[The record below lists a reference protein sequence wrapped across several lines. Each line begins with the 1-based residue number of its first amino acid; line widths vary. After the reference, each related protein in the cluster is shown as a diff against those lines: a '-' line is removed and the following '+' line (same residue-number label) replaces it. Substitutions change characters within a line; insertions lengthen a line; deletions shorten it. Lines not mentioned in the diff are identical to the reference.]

1 MENEGVTE
9 ESPGELR
16 HKVVLEFIKD
26 ISEGRLFLSI
36 DQKKWGQQDVD
47 LIGNTTGRL
56 IRDLSEYVSGA
67 VAGEEFEFLEKQIF
81 FSISVLRTY
90 NTLKTSTNESRV
102 EGELRKLESKME
114 DLSAKIS
121 DALEVLNN
129 ASSLEWTREK
139 PRAIEDYGALK
150 PVSSA
155 GETMTKKRFEAGNS
169 TLDDVED
176 GLF

>member
-1 MENEGVTE
+1 MESKGVSQ
-9 ESPGELR
+9 ESPAELR
-16 HKVVLEFIKD
+16 RKVVLDFVRD

-36 DQKKWGQQDVD
+36 DQKKWRQQDID

-90 NTLKTSTNESRV
+90 DTLKTSTNESRV
-102 EGELRKLESKME
+102 EDELKRLESKVDSLGSKIDDMITIVSDRDTTGE
-114 DLSAKIS
+114 KEKLSGRI
-121 DALEVLNN
+121 LERASTRSLPPTQNEKVLKNQ
-129 ASSLEWTREK
+129 
-139 PRAIEDYGALK
+139 
-150 PVSSA
+150 
-155 GETMTKKRFEAGNS
+155 KKTNRIA
-169 TLDDVED
+169 DDDE

>member
-1 MENEGVTE
+1 MENEGVSQ
-9 ESPGELR
+9 ESPGDLR
-16 HKVVLEFIKD
+16 HKVVLDFVRD

-36 DQKKWGQQDVD
+36 DQKKWRQQDID

-90 NTLKTSTNESRV
+90 DTLKTSTNESRV
-102 EGELRKLESKME
+102 EDQLRKLESKVDM
-114 DLSAKIS
+114 LSSKLDNVLTISNNHVPVGDKRKELGKLDEERAPVKIKPH
-121 DALEVLNN
+121 
-129 ASSLEWTREK
+129 EK
-139 PRAIEDYGALK
+139 ALK
-150 PVSSA
+150 NK
-155 GETMTKKRFEAGNS
+155 E
-169 TLDDVED
+169 DDNRSVDDDE

>member
-1 MENEGVTE
+1 MENEGITQE
-9 ESPGELR
+9 KLPADLR
-16 HKVVLEFIKD
+16 RKVVVDFVRD

-36 DQKKWGQQDVD
+36 DHKKWGPQDVD

-90 NTLKTSTNESRV
+90 DSLKTNINESRV
-102 EGELRKLESKME
+102 EEELRTLQKKMDGLNARLEELFGARKLETAPERGK
-114 DLSAKIS
+114 DRILLSSERTPPPKRIV
-121 DALEVLNN
+121 ETPV
-129 ASSLEWTREK
+129 EK
-139 PRAIEDYGALK
+139 NGITE
-150 PVSSA
+150 
-155 GETMTKKRFEAGNS
+155 E
-169 TLDDVED
+169 ED

>member
-1 MENEGVTE
+1 MENEGVAQE
-9 ESPGELR
+9 KFPLDLR
-16 HKVVLEFIKD
+16 RKVVADFVRD

-36 DQKKWGQQDVD
+36 DHKKWGQQDID

-90 NTLKTSTNESRV
+90 DSLKTNINESRV
-102 EGELRKLESKME
+102 EDELRKLQYKVDSLTERME
-114 DLSAKIS
+114 ELLRAKK
-121 DALEVLNN
+121 LETP
-129 ASSLEWTREK
+129 LEREK
-139 PRAIEDYGALK
+139 ENLAPAPPSIRTVKKAAEILEEKKSLPDED
-150 PVSSA
+150 
-155 GETMTKKRFEAGNS
+155 E
-169 TLDDVED
+169 